1 MPGWESLRVDL
12 RRLLEEAPGAFMG
25 WPDPE
30 SDRSEKRIRI
40 DLAPWAT
47 DIADELK
54 TTYGDVVDLRVGA
67 KSFPDG
73 QLCAREQWTRLH
85 GEPAETT
92 GLFADPV
99 SPLTV
104 RSGHDA
110 QREILVTNRAAQT
123 QVLNTNGMLGS
134 AVVDSSG
141 RVVGRYV
148 GAEPLPRIGFEIGP
162 QQSRPVPVWIGTAAV
177 VPDLGYAVPP
187 GKWGLVGGLGTDRG
201 SFWSAP
207 LDLTITP

>member
-12 RRLLEEAPGAFMG
+12 RRLLEDEPGAFMAM
-25 WPDPE
+25 PDPDSE
-30 SDRSEKRIRI
+30 RYEKRIRM

-47 DIADELK
+47 GIADELN
-54 TTYGDVVDLRVGA
+54 TRYGDLVDLRVGA

-73 QLCAREQWTRLH
+73 QLWIREPWSRLH

-92 GLFADPV
+92 GLDAALL

-104 RSGHDA
+104 RTGRDA
-110 QREILVTNRAAQT
+110 RREVLVTNRATQS
-123 QVLNTNGMLGS
+123 QVLLSNGMLSS
-134 AVVDSSG
+134 AVVDGSG
-141 RVVGRYV
+141 RVVGQYV
-148 GAEPLPRIGFEIGP
+148 GPSPSVRVGFEIGP
-162 QQSRPVPVWIGTAAV
+162 QQSRPVPVWIGTASV

-187 GKWGLVGGLGTDRG
+187 GKWGLLVGLGTEKG

-207 LDLTITP
+207 LEITITL